1 MRRTGVRA
9 ALLAA
14 AITCGACERGPEPTS
29 REVLEDG
36 TFLTLDRERITLSRG
51 AGVADGVRRELVM
64 TAEGDLDFDS
74 ETDAAA
80 LLVAE
85 EGRARLLTLHA
96 LLRDGRT
103 VEDVSARLIG
113 DRVEVRRMTIAE
125 GTIRVDL
132 RIRAHGEP
140 ITVSPSVDISRHFV
154 LSTRGVIPVRR
165 TEIVEDG
172 PRGAEAGNGADGG
185 GGPEPATLHGYEWI
199 LESLE
204 VGDWTADLDA
214 RGEPVA
220 LRFLPEVYDETT
232 VTGQV
237 SGFTGCNQLYGNFR
251 TQASAALRFSGL
263 GTTRRRCRGRSAE
276 VERRLIEALGAAQT
290 FGLSGDQALLPLVD
304 GIIRLR
310 RGGRVV
316 AATAAPVDVRPEGG
330 EERTG

>member
-1 MRRTGVRA
+1 MRRTGVPA

-29 REVLEDG
+29 RELLEDG
-36 TFLTLDRERITLSRG
+36 TFLTLDRERITLSGG

-85 EGRARLLTLHA
+85 EGRARFLTLHA
-96 LLRDGRT
+96 LLRDGRR

-113 DRVEVRRMTIAE
+113 DRVEVRRMTIAD

-154 LSTRGVIPVRR
+154 LSTRGVIPIRR
-165 TEIVEDG
+165 TEVVEDAT
-172 PRGAEAGNGADGG
+172 RTEAGNGADGG
-185 GGPEPATLHGYEWI
+185 GGPEPGTLHGYEWI

-204 VGDWTADLDA
+204 VGDWTADLGS

-220 LRFLPEVYDETT
+220 LRFLPEVYDGTT

-237 SGFTGCNQLYGNFR
+237 SGFTGCNVLYGSFR
-251 TQASAALRFSGL
+251 TQASVALRFSGL

-276 VERRLIEALGAAQT
+276 LEQRLIEALDAAQT
-290 FGLSGDQALLPLVD
+290 FGLSGDQAVLPLVD
-304 GIIRLR
+304 GVIRLR